1 MPNIVWMVGAIVLMW
16 VIGDGIVR
24 IINASRGKSIKRRLD
39 ELESDLA
46 EMDVELEETRH
57 RLEVVEKLVDKRGSN
72 PGSRGGKAPGE
83 DGDQGRRA

>member
-1 MPNIVWMVGAIVLMW
+1 MPNIVYFIGAIVALW

-24 IINASRGKSIKRRLD
+24 IINASRGKPIQRRLG

-57 RLEVVEKLVDKRGSN
+57 RLEVIERLVDKRNGSKR
-72 PGSRGGKAPGE
+72 PGGNKTDDDEG
-83 DGDQGRRA
+83 QRA